1 MLKEKLRKK
10 YRNKRQSLSST
21 IISRNSSIIT
31 NKLDSYILKN
41 NYKNIMIFVSF
52 RNEIYTHDLIKKWL
66 IERDKN
72 IFVPYIENDI
82 DQMKISQIKDF
93 EKDLERG
100 VYNILEPTEK
110 IKNNNEV
117 YDLDIIVVPG
127 LVFSKDG
134 YRIGYGGGYYDKF
147 LSKVSN
153 EVKKVGIVYSD
164 FVVNDLPVDEY
175 DLPVDLIMTEK
186 ETIFPKRWY
195 FAKFIW

>member
-1 MLKEKLRKK
+1 VRILKQKEKLREEYK
-10 YRNKRQSLSST
+10 NKRQNLSST
-21 IISRNSSIIT
+21 ISRNSSIIT
-31 NKLDSYILKN
+31 NKLDSYIQKN
-41 NYKNIMIFVSF
+41 NPKNIMIFVSF

-66 IERDKN
+66 TEGDKN
-72 IFVPYIENDI
+72 IFVPYIKSDI
-82 DQMKISQIKDF
+82 DQMKIRPIKDF

-110 IKNNNEV
+110 VKNNNEM

-127 LVFSKDG
+127 LVFSKNG

-147 LSKVSN
+147 LSEVSN

-175 DLPVDLIMTEK
+175 DLPVDLIMTER
-186 ETIFPKRWY
+186 ETIIPKR
-195 FAKFIW
+195 

>member
-186 ETIFPKRWY
+186 ETIFPKR
-195 FAKFIW
+195 

>member
-93 EKDLERG
+93 EKYLERG

-186 ETIFPKRWY
+186 ETIFPKR
-195 FAKFIW
+195 